1 MRCITDWHAQST
13 NNNNKGPTGP
23 FVFEWLDCH
32 IYLNSVM
39 RAHEFLTEQDH
50 EADARDALIT
60 LLTTNHALG
69 INSVGVDQLSRS
81 LEDNNFFV
89 DTDWI
94 VSNSKQ
100 AAVVDADATTDQ
112 EIVLKTDGA
121 SEQPDTEDQQTDLP
135 DQQTTVASMA
145 KRALNKR
152 I

>member
-1 MRCITDWHAQST
+1 
-13 NNNNKGPTGP
+13 
-23 FVFEWLDCH
+23 
-32 IYLNSVM
+32 
-39 RAHEFLTEQDH
+39 
-50 EADARDALIT
+50 
-60 LLTTNHALG
+60 
-69 INSVGVDQLSRS
+69 VGVDQLSRS

>member
-1 MRCITDWHAQST
+1 VTDWHKHSKN
-13 NNNNKGPTGP
+13 NNNNKGPSGP
-23 FVFEWLDCH
+23 FVFEWWEQSPH
-32 IYLNSVM
+32 LNSVM
-39 RAHEFLTEQDH
+39 RAHEFLTERDH

-69 INSVGVDQLSRS
+69 INTIGVDQISRS

-94 VSNSKQ
+94 VNNSKQ
-100 AAVVDADATTDQ
+100 AAVVDADASTSS

-121 SEQPDTEDQQTDLP
+121 SEQPDTQDAQPDLP
-135 DQQTTVASMA
+135 DQQSTVASMA
-145 KRALNKR
+145 KSALNKR

>member
-1 MRCITDWHAQST
+1 
-13 NNNNKGPTGP
+13 
-23 FVFEWLDCH
+23 
-32 IYLNSVM
+32 M

-69 INSVGVDQLSRS
+69 INTIGVDQISRS

-89 DTDWI
+89 DAEWI
-94 VSNSKQ
+94 VNNSKQ
-100 AAVVDADATTDQ
+100 AAVVDADASTSS

-121 SEQPDTEDQQTDLP
+121 SEQPDTQDAQPDLP
-135 DQQTTVASMA
+135 DQQSTVASMA
-145 KRALNKR
+145 KSALNKR